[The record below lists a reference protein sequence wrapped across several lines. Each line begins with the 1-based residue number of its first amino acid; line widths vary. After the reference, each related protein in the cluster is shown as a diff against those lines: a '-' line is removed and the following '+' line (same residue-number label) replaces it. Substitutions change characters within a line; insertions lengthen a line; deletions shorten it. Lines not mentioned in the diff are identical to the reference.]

1 MLDTIRVPEAS
12 SLAPKILVFGVGGGG
27 CNAVSKMQK
36 EGLCGVEF
44 VVANTDVQSLEQSG
58 IARQVQLGIKTTRG
72 LGAGANPEIGKE
84 SAAEARAEISEQLE
98 GAHMCFV
105 TAGMG
110 GGTGTG
116 AAPVVAELAR
126 EMGVLTVG
134 VVTKPFHFEGDNRI
148 RIADVGVEELRSR
161 VHTLVVLPNQ
171 NLFKVTNDS
180 TPIGEIFQR
189 ANQVLYRGIKSITD
203 LMVKPGLINLDFAD
217 VKAILSMEGTAI
229 MGTGEAEGEKRARV
243 AATDAM
249 DNQLL
254 EDVRLADAK
263 GILINVIGG
272 NDMTLLDLQD
282 ATETIRENIN
292 DDAKIIVGSVL
303 DPDYDNV
310 VKVTLIATGL
320 GSSEESEGFPAL
332 DRETDSIPENVPDA
346 TEPPSDDYEPLFA
359 DPDPDSRFEPES
371 WPQDYEDGRP
381 RAAPLAAESTLGDIA
396 LEHGNQ
402 ADNHDSGAARRHQYV
417 VPRASFPISAS
428 QGSEP
433 SRSDAAFG
441 TAAVG
446 RNSESERQPERMSL
460 RSMFGRRKAGDPSG
474 PENHPHSEPRLTAER
489 AADPFRHEEEDQR
502 HIPAF
507 IRRQAN

>member
-1 MLDTIRVPEAS
+1 MLDTIRVPETG

-84 SAAEARAEISEQLE
+84 SAAEAKAEISEQLE

-148 RIADVGVEELRSR
+148 RIADEGVEELRCR

-254 EDVRLADAK
+254 EDVRLADAR

-282 ATETIRENIN
+282 ATETIRDNIN
-292 DDAKIIVGSVL
+292 DEAKIIVGSVL
-303 DPDYDNV
+303 DSEFDNV
-310 VKVTLIATGL
+310 IKVTLIATGL
-320 GSSEESEGFPAL
+320 GSVEGSSEFPAVDRESE
-332 DRETDSIPENVPDA
+332 SVPESV
-346 TEPPSDDYEPLFA
+346 EPPADDYEPLFA
-359 DPDPDSRFEPES
+359 DPDPESRFEPES

-381 RAAPLAAESTLGDIA
+381 RAAPLAAEGTADNIVM
-396 LEHGNQ
+396 EHGNQ
-402 ADNHDSGAARRHQYV
+402 AGDRENGAARRHQYV
-417 VPRASFPISAS
+417 VPRASFPAAAA

-433 SRSDAAFG
+433 SGSDAQFG
-441 TAAVG
+441 ANG
-446 RNSESERQPERMSL
+446 DSERPPERMSL

-474 PENHPHSEPRLTAER
+474 AEDHPHSEPRLTAER

>member
-148 RIADVGVEELRSR
+148 RIAAEGVEELRDR

-303 DPDYDNV
+303 DPEYDNV

-320 GSSEESEGFPAL
+320 GSSEESEVFPAA
-332 DRETDSIPENVPDA
+332 DREPESVPES
-346 TEPPSDDYEPLFA
+346 TEPPADDYEPLFA
-359 DPDPDSRFEPES
+359 DPDPEGRFEPES

-381 RAAPLAAESTLGDIA
+381 RAVPLAAESTLGDMVM
-396 LEHGNQ
+396 EHGNQ
-402 ADNHDSGAARRHQYV
+402 ADNRESGTARRHQYV
-417 VPRASFPISAS
+417 VPRASFPAS
-428 QGSEP
+428 GVQGSEP
-433 SRSDAAFG
+433 SRSDAGFDG
-441 TAAVG
+441 AAVG
-446 RNSESERQPERMSL
+446 RNGESERQPERMSL
-460 RSMFGRRKAGDPSG
+460 RSMFGRRKVGDQSG
-474 PENHPHSEPRLTAER
+474 AEDHPHSEPRLTAER
-489 AADPFRHEEEDQR
+489 AADPFRHGEEDQR

>member
-1 MLDTIRVPEAS
+1 MLDTIRVPEAN

-148 RIADVGVEELRSR
+148 RIADDGVEELRGR

-254 EDVRLADAK
+254 EDVRLADAR

-303 DPDYDNV
+303 DSDYDNV
-310 VKVTLIATGL
+310 IKVTLIATGL
-320 GSSEESEGFPAL
+320 GSADENADIPVVDRESESVQ
-332 DRETDSIPENVPDA
+332 ESV
-346 TEPPSDDYEPLFA
+346 EPPADDYEPLFA

-381 RAAPLAAESTLGDIA
+381 QAAPLAAESTMGNIVM
-396 LEHGNQ
+396 EHGNQ
-402 ADNHDSGAARRHQYV
+402 GESRDSGASRRHQYV
-417 VPRASFPISAS
+417 VPRASFPAS
-428 QGSEP
+428 GPQGSE
-433 SRSDAAFG
+433 SAKSDAASG
-441 TAAVG
+441 AAAVG
-446 RNSESERQPERMSL
+446 RNGEAERPHERMSL
-460 RSMFGRRKAGDPSG
+460 KSMFGRRKSGGPSG
-474 PENHPHSEPRLTAER
+474 PEDQPHAEPRFSAER
-489 AADPFRHEEEDQR
+489 PADSFGHEEDQR

>member
-1 MLDTIRVPEAS
+1 M
-12 SLAPKILVFGVGGGG
+12 APKILVFGVGGGG

-36 EGLCGVEF
+36 EGLSGVEF

-72 LGAGANPEIGKE
+72 LGAGANPEVGRE

-148 RIADVGVEELRSR
+148 RIAAEGVEELRDK

-229 MGTGEAEGEKRARV
+229 MGTGEAEGENRARV
-243 AATDAM
+243 AATSAM

-254 EDVRLADAK
+254 EDVRLADSR

-282 ATETIRENIN
+282 ATETIRDNIN

-303 DPDYDNV
+303 DPEYDNV
-310 VKVTLIATGL
+310 IKVTLIATGL
-320 GSSEESEGFPAL
+320 RSSEGNSDLPVV
-332 DRETDSIPENVPDA
+332 DREPESVPESA
-346 TEPPSDDYEPLFA
+346 EPPADEYEPLFA
-359 DPDPDSRFEPES
+359 DPDPESRFEPES
-371 WPQDYEDGRP
+371 WPQDYEDGRHQ
-381 RAAPLAAESTLGDIA
+381 ATPLAAESTFGDVVM
-396 LEHGNQ
+396 EHDNQ
-402 ADNHDSGAARRHQYV
+402 ADNRDAGTARRHQYV
-417 VPRASFPISAS
+417 VPRASFPATGA
-428 QGSEP
+428 QGGESP
-433 SRSDAAFG
+433 KADSAFG
-441 TAAVG
+441 GVAVG
-446 RNSESERQPERMSL
+446 RNGESERPPERMSL
-460 RSMFGRRKAGDPSG
+460 KSMFGRRRGGNSSG
-474 PENHPHSEPRLTAER
+474 SDDHPHTEPRLTGDR
-489 AADPFRHEEEDQR
+489 AAESFGHEEDQR

>member
-1 MLDTIRVPEAS
+1 MLDTIRVPEAN

-84 SAAEARAEISEQLE
+84 SAAEAKAEISEQLE

-148 RIADVGVEELRSR
+148 RIADDGVEELRGR

-254 EDVRLADAK
+254 EDVRLADAR

-303 DPDYDNV
+303 DSDYDNV
-310 VKVTLIATGL
+310 IKVTLIATGL
-320 GSSEESEGFPAL
+320 GSSEENADIPVV
-332 DRETDSIPENVPDA
+332 DRESESVQESV
-346 TEPPSDDYEPLFA
+346 EPPADDYEPLFA

-381 RAAPLAAESTLGDIA
+381 QAAPLAAESTM
-396 LEHGNQ
+396 GNIVMENGHQ
-402 ADNHDSGAARRHQYV
+402 ADNRDSGTARRHQYV
-417 VPRASFPISAS
+417 VPRASFPAS
-428 QGSEP
+428 GPQGSE
-433 SRSDAAFG
+433 SAKSDAAFG
-441 TAAVG
+441 SAAVG
-446 RNSESERQPERMSL
+446 GNGETERPQERMSL
-460 RSMFGRRKAGDPSG
+460 KSMFGRRKSGGPSG
-474 PENHPHSEPRLTAER
+474 PEDQPHAEPRFSAER
-489 AADPFRHEEEDQR
+489 TADSFGHEEDQR

>member
-1 MLDTIRVPEAS
+1 MPEAS
-12 SLAPKILVFGVGGGG
+12 SLTPKILVFGVGGGG

-36 EGLCGVEF
+36 EGLSGVEF
-44 VVANTDVQSLEQSG
+44 VVANTDAQSLEQSG
-58 IARQVQLGIKTTRG
+58 IARRVQLGINTTKG
-72 LGAGANPEIGKE
+72 LGAGANPEVGRD
-84 SAAEARAEISEQLE
+84 SAEEAKDEIAEQLE

-116 AAPVVAELAR
+116 AAPVVAELAKD
-126 EMGVLTVG
+126 MGILTVG

-148 RIADVGVEELRSR
+148 RVAVQGVEELRHK

-189 ANQVLYRGIKSITD
+189 ANQVLYRGIRSITD
-203 LMVKPGLINLDFAD
+203 LMINPGLINLDFAD

-243 AATDAM
+243 AATNAM

-254 EDVRLADAK
+254 EDVKLADAT
-263 GILINVIGG
+263 GVLINVIGG

-292 DDAKIIVGSVL
+292 ERAKIIVGSVL
-303 DPDYDNV
+303 DPEFDNII
-310 VKVTLIATGL
+310 KVTLIATGL
-320 GSSEESEGFPAL
+320 GPSDEHSSLTAAVSEPEIVPESSET
-332 DRETDSIPENVPDA
+332 ETDDFE
-346 TEPPSDDYEPLFA
+346 LQFA
-359 DPDPDSRFEPES
+359 DPDPGTRFEPAS
-371 WPQDYEDGRP
+371 WPQDFEDGRHHATP
-381 RAAPLAAESTLGDIA
+381 MVAEDTMSQLAMTDESESSVEGS
-396 LEHGNQ
+396 
-402 ADNHDSGAARRHQYV
+402 SGEVRRHQYV
-417 VPRASFPISAS
+417 VPRVSVPSSGMQEVDMSQMDDGAVDGSAAPEK
-428 QGSEP
+428 QQ
-433 SRSDAAFG
+433 
-441 TAAVG
+441 
-446 RNSESERQPERMSL
+446 ERRLL
-460 RSMFGRRKAGDPSG
+460 RSVLGRMTNATTPK
-474 PENHPHSEPRLTAER
+474 PEVSQQTEPRLTVDR
-489 AADPFRHEEEDQR
+489 MADSLGSDEEQR